1 MLLGL
6 ILSLLMLWYCIEINL
21 VYLKKNWQIESAV
34 LHHLYINGNNTN
46 ECHQVSCLRVGQMHL
61 AVRSRSTSKKLRQES
76 ATCEACDIVTDLFV
90 AILANIEPVR
100 HYIICLDCYQRD
112 TWQTKINL
120 KELTTKTGSS
130 NGSQKLASK
139 QKEYHSAVPLEENT
153 QVTSTSTSTEENWW
167 EKESSGISPVSL
179 AHSQC

>member
-1 MLLGL
+1 MLQGRMKNLSSRWL
-6 ILSLLMLWYCIEINL
+6 IIEAHL
-21 VYLKKNWQIESAV
+21 VYHKKNLQIGLGV
-34 LHHLYINGNNTN
+34 LHHSFISGSNIS
-46 ECHQVSCLRVGQMHL
+46 ECHQASCLRVGQTLL

-76 ATCEACDIVTDLFV
+76 AICEACNVDSDLFV

-112 TWQTKINL
+112 TWQTKINS

-130 NGSQKLASK
+130 NGSKKSASK
-139 QKEYHSAVPLEENT
+139 PREYRSVVRSEENT

-167 EKESSGISPVSL
+167 EK
-179 AHSQC
+179 